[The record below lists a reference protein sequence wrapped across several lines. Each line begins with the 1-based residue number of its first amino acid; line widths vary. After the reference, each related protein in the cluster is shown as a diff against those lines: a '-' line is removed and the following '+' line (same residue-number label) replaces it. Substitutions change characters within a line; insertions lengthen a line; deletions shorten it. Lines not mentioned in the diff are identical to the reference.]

1 MTKHY
6 KLAELAAILDAE
18 LQGDPQCV
26 ITGIATLSK
35 AQLGQIA
42 FLDNV
47 RYRKYLAET
56 KASAVILASA
66 NKELCPC
73 NALILKNP
81 YLGYAKVATLFDQKP
96 RANPGVHPSAV
107 IGSNCQIHPSASVG
121 PFCHVGDGVVLAENV
136 VLGAGCSIGDGS
148 NIGAASVLMARVAIY
163 HAIRIGQRVIIH
175 SGAVIGSDGFGFAQN
190 NGVWQKVPQLGSVII
205 GNDVEIGANSAID
218 RGAIEDTI
226 LEDGVKIDNL
236 VQIAHNVIIGAHT
249 AIAGCVGIAGSTTIG
264 KHCAIG
270 GGVGIAGHINITDRV
285 IITGGALVAQNI
297 DAPGIYT
304 SGFPAQPTLGWKK
317 IIVRV
322 NQLDMM
328 MQKLRDLE
336 KLIKKEE
343 SV

>member
-1 MTKHY
+1 MIKHY

-18 LQGDPQCV
+18 LKGDPNCV

-35 AQLGQIA
+35 AQAGQIA

-47 RYRKYLAET
+47 RYRKYLADT
-56 KASAVILASA
+56 KASAVILAPV
-66 NKELCPC
+66 NLELCPT
-73 NALILKNP
+73 NALVLKNP
-81 YLGYAKVATLFDQKP
+81 YLGYAKIATLFDRKP
-96 RANPGVHPSAV
+96 QAKLGVHPNVV
-107 IGSNCQIHPSASVG
+107 IGANCQIHPTASIG
-121 PFCHVGDGVVLAENV
+121 PFCTLGDDVTLGENV
-136 VLGAGCSIGDGS
+136 VLGSGCSIGDGS
-148 NIGAASVLMARVAIY
+148 SIGANTQLMAGVKVY

-175 SGAVIGSDGFGFAQN
+175 SGTVIGSDGFGFAQN
-190 NGVWQKVPQLGSVII
+190 NGVWQKVPQLGAVII

-264 KHCAIG
+264 KHCLIG
-270 GGVGIAGHINITDRV
+270 GGVGIAGHITITDRV

-297 DAPGIYT
+297 EESGIYT
-304 SGFPAQPTLGWKK
+304 SGFPAQPTLAWKK